1 MKNFNLSL
9 RKPYLFAIMGALILS
24 SCSTDDTPSEDVSA
38 IRQAEAA
45 NLNANAQVA
54 AAQAALINAQV
65 QVEVAQ
71 AEQINLQNALI
82 AIQNATEQ
90 AESDLTIAELQ
101 AQMVA
106 AETARVNAQLALN
119 QAMNTL
125 DESMAEMQADEVRN
139 LMSKLS
145 QEQGNLNQLMSDRK
159 ALVSDLNLANFSL
172 EFGVDYSNESSLI
185 SLQSAL
191 ESQQESL
198 ASLETNLALLK
209 ESANGSTDVSEKLNN
224 LLSENIS
231 INSKLDSVEVVQN
244 EITSE
249 RTKIFNEVSAIATL
263 KSDYESY
270 LNNVISFENNQE
282 STQTTLNSRVEQL
295 TLFEDQLSQRSTEL
309 IEAQGRLET
318 ANQEFDTR
326 VAATVAAKA
335 VIPGLESTIENAELA
350 VNMAQINRN
359 EYTGTDATVIS
370 DLDLA
375 VTEAGTALTDAQT
388 ALSDALIV
396 INDVQNLENNYYAAV
411 VAPEENT
418 IYFLNNEID
427 NIQLSINNLKSDIKD
442 LEQLLV
448 YNAAI
453 MEDAQIFIAENKEA
467 YEQGMAN
474 YQALY
479 DKLLQANIESSKISN
494 LQSSLSSLYFN
505 NQSLINYYSNINS
518 NNTGYS
524 NQVKSQEEHIA
535 NATLGIKDLE
545 SQIKEVENNM
555 IVKVEDLQQEI
566 EAITDELAAIDV
578 QIEAQTGVVTHYKD
592 LLSQALA
599 E

>member
-1 MKNFNLSL
+1 
-9 RKPYLFAIMGALILS
+9 
-24 SCSTDDTPSEDVSA
+24 T
-38 IRQAEAA
+38 
-45 NLNANAQVA
+45 
-54 AAQAALINAQV
+54 
-65 QVEVAQ
+65 
-71 AEQINLQNALI
+71 
-82 AIQNATEQ
+82 
-90 AESDLTIAELQ
+90 
-101 AQMVA
+101 
-106 AETARVNAQLALN
+106 
-119 QAMNTL
+119 
-125 DESMAEMQADEVRN
+125 
-139 LMSKLS
+139 
-145 QEQGNLNQLMSDRK
+145 
-159 ALVSDLNLANFSL
+159 
-172 EFGVDYSNESSLI
+172 
-185 SLQSAL
+185 
-191 ESQQESL
+191 
-198 ASLETNLALLK
+198 
-209 ESANGSTDVSEKLNN
+209 
-224 LLSENIS
+224 
-231 INSKLDSVEVVQN
+231 
-244 EITSE
+244 
-249 RTKIFNEVSAIATL
+249 
-263 KSDYESY
+263 
-270 LNNVISFENNQE
+270 
-282 STQTTLNSRVEQL
+282 TQTTLNSRVEQL

-375 VTEAGTALTDAQT
+375 VTEAGTTLTDAQT

-479 DKLLQANIESSKISN
+479 DQLLQANIESSKISN

-545 SQIKEVENNM
+545 SQI
-555 IVKVEDLQQEI
+555 
-566 EAITDELAAIDV
+566 
-578 QIEAQTGVVTHYKD
+578 
-592 LLSQALA
+592 
-599 E
+599 